1 VGATEVAKL
10 FSHTRKDQKHR
21 DFRRSHNIDSI
32 PMPRTLFFD
41 LDGTLIDS
49 AVGITRC
56 VAYSLERMGH
66 PGLPEEE
73 LRSWI
78 GPALRVSY
86 GKLFASAADVE
97 RAVELYR
104 ERFEIE
110 GWREHAI
117 YAGIGEAVEA
127 VYAAGH
133 RLAVVTAKNEPHA
146 RRIVTTLP
154 FGHRFK
160 DIIGATPD
168 GRISHKPEL
177 IAEALSRLDARAEQ
191 CIMIGDRH
199 LDIEGA
205 LHHGMRGIGVLW
217 GFGSEGELRD
227 AGAHALVTTPQ
238 ALTVSLLGS

>member
-1 VGATEVAKL
+1 M
-10 FSHTRKDQKHR
+10 Q
-21 DFRRSHNIDSI
+21 
-32 PMPRTLFFD
+32 TLFFD

-66 PGLPEEE
+66 PGLPQQT

-86 GKLFASAADVE
+86 GQLFDNADDVE

-110 GWREHAI
+110 GWREHDI
-117 YAGIGEAVEA
+117 YPDIGDAVTQLHD
-127 VYAAGH
+127 AGH

-146 RRIVTTLP
+146 RKIVTTLP
-154 FGHRFK
+154 FGHRFE

-177 IAEALSRLDARAEQ
+177 IAEALTRLNLRAED
-191 CIMIGDRH
+191 CVMIGDRH
-199 LDIEGA
+199 MDIEGA
-205 LHHGMRGIGVLW
+205 AHHCMRGVGVLW
-217 GFGSEGELRD
+217 GFGSEDELRD
-227 AGAHALVTTPQ
+227 AGAYALVRTPD
-238 ALTVSLLGS
+238 ALSALLLGV